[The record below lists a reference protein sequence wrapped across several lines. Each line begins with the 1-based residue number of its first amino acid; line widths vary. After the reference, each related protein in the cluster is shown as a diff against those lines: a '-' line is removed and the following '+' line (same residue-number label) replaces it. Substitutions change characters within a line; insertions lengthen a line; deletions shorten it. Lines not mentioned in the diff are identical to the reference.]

1 MTISDV
7 IESGGLKVD
16 FDSEILYSHDQAYN
30 TYPVVFPTVNFTLV
44 SSDNLIS
51 LAGEILSAN
60 GDSIGSDD
68 AEFTI
73 GINGYTKT
81 KVDNCIVFTIS
92 DYDGEIYQIPLSDE
106 EQTKVWDILNGQ
118 CKDKLKKSCDELLEE
133 ARKELN

>member
-51 LAGEILSAN
+51 LAGEIL
-60 GDSIGSDD
+60 
-68 AEFTI
+68 
-73 GINGYTKT
+73 
-81 KVDNCIVFTIS
+81 
-92 DYDGEIYQIPLSDE
+92 
-106 EQTKVWDILNGQ
+106 
-118 CKDKLKKSCDELLEE
+118 
-133 ARKELN
+133 